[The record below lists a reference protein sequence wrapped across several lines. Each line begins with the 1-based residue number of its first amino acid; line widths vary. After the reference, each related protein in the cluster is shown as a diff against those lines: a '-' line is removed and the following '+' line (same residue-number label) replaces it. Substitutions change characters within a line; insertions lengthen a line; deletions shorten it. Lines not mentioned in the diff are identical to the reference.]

1 MELVTPENREDWKK
15 AGRIAAQALHYG
27 AKLIKKGA
35 VMHEVCAA
43 IDQKIID
50 LGAKPAWPAQVGC
63 DAVAAHST
71 PDPDDKTTFENQLVC
86 LDVGAHVDGC
96 IGDTALTVDLSGKY
110 SNLVKVAQDAF
121 EAARKVV
128 AVGAKIADIS
138 AAIQDT
144 ITAAGFSPVRNLSG
158 HTISPYV
165 IHDAPT
171 IPNVQTNLKTELVKG
186 QIIAIEPFVTDGAGM
201 VEEGERANLFALWNK
216 RPVRSP
222 YAREIMQFVEQEY
235 QNLPFTTRWL
245 AAKFG
250 LGKANLARR
259 DVDQAGCLHV
269 CPPLIERAKGMV
281 AVHENTLL
289 VDDEVTVLTQA
300 EE

>member
-1 MELVTPENREDWKK
+1 METVTPENIADWQK
-15 AGRIAAQALHYG
+15 AGKVAAQALQYG

-43 IDQKIID
+43 IDQKVLD
-50 LGAKPAWPAQVGC
+50 LGATPAWPTQVGC
-63 DAVAAHST
+63 NEVAAHST

-86 LDVGAHVDGC
+86 LDVGAHVNGC
-96 IGDTALTVDLSGKY
+96 IGDNALTVDLSGKHAD
-110 SNLVKVAQDAF
+110 LVKAAKDAF

-128 AVGAKIADIS
+128 GIGIKVSDVS

-158 HTISPYV
+158 HSISPYI

-171 IPNVQTNLKTELVKG
+171 IPNIKTNLQTKLVKG
-186 QIIAIEPFVTDGAGM
+186 QVIAIEPFVTDGAGM
-201 VEEGERANLFALWNK
+201 VGEGERANLFALWNK
-216 RPVRSP
+216 KSVRSQ
-222 YAREIMQFVEQEY
+222 YAREVMQFVEQEY

-250 LGKANLARR
+250 LGKTNLALRELN
-259 DVDQAGCLHV
+259 QAGCLHSY
-269 CPPLIERAKGMV
+269 PPLVEVDKGLV

-289 VDDEVTVLTQA
+289 VDEKVEVLTKA
-300 EE
+300 E